1 MKMDCFDPSPGKLP
15 DRAGAL
21 NLRAWVL
28 EAGGV
33 VFLMAST
40 KTSDSVR
47 SNGGTRYNQ
56 WTICS
61 GFETNETEVKSMLIK
76 CQAFSGL
83 CADDGFLKTLT
94 FRTVGD
100 RDSRN

>member
-1 MKMDCFDPSPGKLP
+1 MMMMDCFDPSPGKLP

-40 KTSDSVR
+40 KASDSVR
-47 SNGGTRYNQ
+47 SNGGRRYNQ

-61 GFETNETEVKSMLIK
+61 GLETNEAEVKSMFIR
-76 CQAFSGL
+76 CQVF
-83 CADDGFLKTLT
+83 
-94 FRTVGD
+94 
-100 RDSRN
+100 